1 MIQTPFVC
9 SNIFMHFFNLKQK
22 GKGKWKTT
30 QGKKGFFLAELIV
43 SVFIFGIVMTVS
55 VGSLILALD
64 ANRKTQSLKSVLNN
78 LNVVLDTMTRTIATG
93 SHYLCG
99 SGTSFNPENPDVADC
114 PISPSNPSGSG
125 ENVMNFLFNEDL
137 DGNGNADDF
146 ITYEYRT
153 DSGGKGY
160 IARTI
165 RGGAGSYSSA
175 VRMTAPE
182 VDITSLKFY
191 VSGSDLS
198 SGGDYTQPGVLIVV
212 DGTAPA
218 GPRNETSFKVQTFV
232 SQRIPDFR

>member
-1 MIQTPFVC
+1 MY
-9 SNIFMHFFNLKQK
+9 FFNLKQK
-22 GKGKWKTT
+22 GKGKSKTA
-30 QGKKGFFLAELIV
+30 QGKEGFFLAELIV

-114 PISPSNPSGSG
+114 FMSATDPLNSG
-125 ENVMNFLFNEDL
+125 EEVVNLLFNEDL
-137 DGNGNADDF
+137 DGNDSADDF
-146 ITYEYRT
+146 ITYERRV

-182 VDITSLKFY
+182 VDITSLRFY
-191 VSGSDLS
+191 VSGSEPAVNGTDFE
-198 SGGDYTQPGVLIVV
+198 QPRVLIVV
-212 DGTAPA
+212 KGTAPA
-218 GPRNETSFKVQTFV
+218 GPRNETDFTVQTLV
-232 SQRIPDFR
+232 TQRIPDFR